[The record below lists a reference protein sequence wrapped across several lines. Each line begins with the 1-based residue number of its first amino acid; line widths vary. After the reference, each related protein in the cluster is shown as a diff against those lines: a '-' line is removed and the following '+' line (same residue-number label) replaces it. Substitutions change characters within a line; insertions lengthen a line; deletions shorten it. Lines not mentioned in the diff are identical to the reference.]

1 MSTAARARSPAKR
14 GFALLALLLLA
25 SCGKTDRHAEAEAFT
40 RAFTEAVL
48 RRDFDA
54 VYPLV
59 RGTMNREALE
69 GRLSGVWS
77 STHGDIPQ
85 LVGADDWAVFRTGWL
100 LAGGYEY
107 LVNPHK
113 YPEGYNEKLR
123 EPSLLQDR
131 FRAAVLWLRRAADR
145 GVLETGEM
153 LAEMYRDVRFG
164 LPKDDELAKCFA
176 DAARSRII
184 MTICRRLE
192 QAKGYDPSP

>member
-1 MSTAARARSPAKR
+1 MSTAARVRSPAKR

-25 SCGKTDRHAEAEAFT
+25 SCAKTDRHAEAEAFT

-59 RGTMNREALE
+59 RATMNREALE
-69 GRLSGVWS
+69 GRLGGVWI

-113 YPEGYNEKLR
+113 HPGDYNEKLR
-123 EPSLLQDR
+123 ESSLLQDR
-131 FRAAVLWLRRAADR
+131 YRAAVVWLRRAVDR
-145 GVLETGEM
+145 GVLEGARCWRRCIATFSS
-153 LAEMYRDVRFG
+153 ACPRTTN
-164 LPKDDELAKCFA
+164 LPNASWTPHGA
-176 DAARSRII
+176 GS
-184 MTICRRLE
+184 
-192 QAKGYDPSP
+192 S